1 MVGTVEGTVT
11 ALVPHADAAAWMGGV
26 PDGVEVLVWP
36 GSGPL
41 PPGAQD
47 AQVFVPPFLSSGEPL
62 AVMATLP
69 ALRVVQ
75 LLTAGAEA
83 VRGHVPPGVTVCR
96 AAGVHDPSTA
106 EWVLAT
112 ILASLRD
119 IPRFVLA
126 QAAGRWDYTPTDVLA
141 GKTVLIVGVGSIGA
155 AVEARLSGFDVE
167 VLRAAR
173 HARDG
178 VAAIEDVGA
187 LLPRADVVVVLVPL
201 TEETHG
207 LVDASFLARMKDR
220 ALLVNAARGPV
231 VDTAALLAELQTGRL
246 RAALDVTEP
255 EPLPAGHPLWS
266 APGILITPHVAGS
279 TPLSLPRSYALV
291 RRQLERYVAGE
302 PLHHVVTGEY

>member
-1 MVGTVEGTVT
+1 MVGTVEGTVK

-47 AQVFVPPFLSSGEPL
+47 AEVFVPPFLSSGEPL

-119 IPRFVLA
+119 IPRFVAMLDSRQYDAKALA
-126 QAAGRWDYTPTDVLA
+126 TRVVPLDGMR
-141 GKTVLIVGVGSIGA
+141 
-155 AVEARLSGFDVE
+155 EAYEE
-167 VLRAAR
+167 VLYRTT
-173 HARDG
+173 
-178 VAAIEDVGA
+178 VTAI
-187 LLPRADVVVVLVPL
+187 
-201 TEETHG
+201 
-207 LVDASFLARMKDR
+207 M
-220 ALLVNAARGPV
+220 
-231 VDTAALLAELQTGRL
+231 TA
-246 RAALDVTEP
+246 
-255 EPLPAGHPLWS
+255 
-266 APGILITPHVAGS
+266 
-279 TPLSLPRSYALV
+279 
-291 RRQLERYVAGE
+291 
-302 PLHHVVTGEY
+302 